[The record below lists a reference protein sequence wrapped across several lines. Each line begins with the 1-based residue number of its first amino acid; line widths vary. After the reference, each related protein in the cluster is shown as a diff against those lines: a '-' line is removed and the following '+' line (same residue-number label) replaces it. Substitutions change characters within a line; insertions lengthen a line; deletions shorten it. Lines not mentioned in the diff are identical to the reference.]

1 MPAINSNIFRE
12 YDIRGIVGEDLTP
25 ELVEIIGK
33 AIGTIFRMKGK
44 RIVAIGRDARN
55 SSRPFSQALMSGLIS
70 TGCSCIDFGM
80 VPTPVFYFGVIAKKM
95 DGGVMITGSHN
106 PPEFNGF
113 KVMIEDETL
122 YGEGIKEIERIILKG
137 RFLEESGGSLSSY
150 QIINEYIDFV
160 SSNIKIERKLKI
172 VIDAGNGVGGFVASP
187 IYKEMGNEVLEL
199 YCDPDGN
206 FPNHHPDPTV
216 PEYLKDL
223 IEKVK
228 IEEADL
234 GIAFDGDADRIG
246 LIDEKG
252 GILWGDQI
260 MIILSRSVLKENP
273 GAKII
278 GEVKSS
284 KLLYD
289 EIARLGGVP
298 IMWKTG
304 HSLIK
309 KKIKEEK
316 ALLAGEMSGH
326 IFFADRYFGF
336 DDAIYTGARI
346 LEILSKS
353 DKPLSRMLEGI
364 PKTFVSPEIRIPS
377 SDNLKFGVVE
387 EVKKHYKNFPMIDVD
402 GVRIDFGDGWALV
415 RASNTQP
422 VLVLRFEGF
431 TEEALGRIKNEVE
444 SVVQECKRRVGDL

>member
-1 MPAINSNIFRE
+1 MPIINPNIFRE
-12 YDIRGIVGEDLTP
+12 YDIRGIVGVDLTP
-25 ELVEIIGK
+25 ETVEIIGR

-44 RIVAIGRDARN
+44 KNIAIGRDARN
-55 SSRPFSQALMSGLIS
+55 SSKPFSHSLISGLLS
-70 TGCSCIDFGM
+70 TGCSCVDFGM
-80 VPTPVFYFGVIAKKM
+80 VPTPVFYFGVITKNM

-113 KVMIEDETL
+113 KIMIGDETL
-122 YGEGIKEIERIILKG
+122 YGEGIKEIEKIIQKE
-137 RFLEESGGSLSSY
+137 RFFEDGTGSLSSY
-150 QIINEYIDFV
+150 QIINEYIDYVV
-160 SSNIKIERKLKI
+160 SNVKIKRKLRI
-172 VIDAGNGVGGFVASP
+172 VVDAGNGVGGFVASP
-187 IYKEMGNEVLEL
+187 IYKELGNEVFEL
-199 YCDPDGN
+199 YCEPDGN
-206 FPNHHPDPTV
+206 FPNHHPDPTI
-216 PEYLKDL
+216 PEFLKDL

-228 IEEADL
+228 IEEADV

-252 GILWGDQI
+252 NILWGDQI
-260 MIILSRSVLKENP
+260 MIILARSILKENP

-289 EIARLGGVP
+289 EIRRLGGIP

-336 DDAIYTGARI
+336 DDAIYAGARI
-346 LEILSKS
+346 LEILSSS
-353 DKPLSRMLEGI
+353 DKPLSRMLEDL
-364 PKTFVSPEIRIPS
+364 PKTFVSPEIRVPS
-377 SDNLKFGVVE
+377 SDDLKFKVVE
-387 EVKKHYKNFPMIDVD
+387 EVKKHFKDYPMIDVD
-402 GVRIDFGDGWALV
+402 GVRVDFGDGWALV

-431 TEEALGRIKNEVE
+431 TEEALNRIKRDVE
-444 SVVQECKRRVGDL
+444 GIVQECKRRVGDL

>member
-1 MPAINSNIFRE
+1 MLTINPNIFRE
-12 YDIRGIVGEDLTP
+12 YDIRGIVGEDLTQ
-25 ELVEIIGK
+25 ETVEIIGK
-33 AIGTIFRMKGK
+33 AIGTVLRMKGK
-44 RIVAIGRDARN
+44 RTVAIGRDARN
-55 SSRPFSQALMSGLIS
+55 SSKPFSQALISGLLS
-70 TGCSCIDFGM
+70 TGCNCIDFGM
-80 VPTPVFYFGVIAKKM
+80 VPTPVFYFGVSTKNM

-113 KVMIEDETL
+113 KIMIGDETL
-122 YGEGIKEIERIILKG
+122 YGEGIKEIEKIIVKE
-137 RFLEESGGSLSSY
+137 RFFEESTGSLSSY
-150 QIINEYIDFV
+150 QILNEYINFV
-160 SSNIKIERKLKI
+160 VSNVKISRKLRI
-172 VIDAGNGVGGFVASP
+172 IIDAGNGVGGFVASP
-187 IYKEMGNEVLEL
+187 IYKELGNEVFEL
-199 YCDPDGN
+199 YCEPDGN
-206 FPNHHPDPTV
+206 FPNHHPDPTI
-216 PEYLKDL
+216 PEFLKDL

-228 IEEADL
+228 IEEADV

-252 GILWGDQI
+252 NILWGDQI
-260 MIILSRSVLKENP
+260 MIILSRAILKENP

-289 EIARLGGVP
+289 EIRRLGGVP

-336 DDAIYTGARI
+336 DDAIYAGARI
-346 LEILSKS
+346 LEILSDS
-353 DKPLSRMLEGI
+353 DKPLSRILEDL
-364 PKTFVSPEIRIPS
+364 PKTYVSPEIRVPS
-377 SDNLKFGVVE
+377 SDNLKFKVVE
-387 EVKKHYKNFPMIDVD
+387 EVKKHFQDFPMIDVD
-402 GVRIDFGDGWALV
+402 GVRVDFGDGWALV

-431 TEEALGRIKNEVE
+431 TEEALKRIKNDVE
-444 SVVQECKRRVGDL
+444 NVVQECKRRVGDL

>member
-1 MPAINSNIFRE
+1 MPTINSNIFRE
-12 YDIRGIVGEDLTP
+12 YDIRGIVGKDLTP
-25 ELVEIIGK
+25 ETVEIIGR
-33 AIGTIFRMKGK
+33 AFGTMIRTKGK
-44 RIVAIGRDARN
+44 KIVAIGRDARN
-55 SSRPFSQALMSGLIS
+55 SSKPFSQALIRGLLS
-70 TGCSCIDFGM
+70 TGCSCVDFGM
-80 VPTPVFYFGVIAKKM
+80 VPTPVFYFGVITKNL

-113 KVMIEDETL
+113 KIMIEGETL
-122 YGEGIKEIERIILKG
+122 YGENIKEIEKIIQKE
-137 RFLEESGGSLSSY
+137 RFFEESTGSLSSY
-150 QIINEYIDFV
+150 PIIKEYIDFV
-160 SSNIKIERKLKI
+160 TSNIKIKRKLKI
-172 VIDAGNGVGGFVASP
+172 VVDAGNGVGGFVASA
-187 IYKEMGNEVLEL
+187 IYKELGNEIFEL

-206 FPNHHPDPTV
+206 FPNHHPDPTI
-216 PEYLKDL
+216 PEFLSDL

-228 IEEADL
+228 IEGADL

-246 LIDEKG
+246 LVDNRGK
-252 GILWGDQI
+252 ILWGDQI
-260 MIILSRSVLKENP
+260 MIILSREILKDAP
-273 GAKII
+273 GTKII

-289 EIARLGGVP
+289 EIERLGGIP

-336 DDAIYTGARI
+336 DDAIYAGARI
-346 LEILSKS
+346 IEILSNS
-353 DKPLSRMLEGI
+353 DKPLSEMLDDL
-364 PKTFVSPEIRIPS
+364 PKTYVSPEIRVSS
-377 SDNLKFGVVE
+377 SDDLKFKVVE
-387 EVKKHYKNFPMIDVD
+387 EVKKHYKDFPMIDVD
-402 GVRIDFGDGWALV
+402 GVRVDFEDGWALV

-431 TEEALGRIKNEVE
+431 TQEALSRIKNEVE
-444 SVVQECKRRVGDL
+444 RVVQDCKRRVGDL

>member
-1 MPAINSNIFRE
+1 MPVINSNIFRE
-12 YDIRGIVGEDLTP
+12 YDIRGVVGEDLTP
-25 ELVEIIGK
+25 ETVEIIGR
-33 AIGTIFRMKGK
+33 AIGTLFRLKGK
-44 RIVAIGRDARN
+44 KTVAIGRDARN
-55 SSRPFSQALMSGLIS
+55 SSRPFSQSLMSGLIS
-70 TGCSCIDFGM
+70 TGCNCVDFGM
-80 VPTPVFYFGVIAKKM
+80 VPTPVFYFGVITKKM

-113 KVMIEDETL
+113 KIMLGDETL
-122 YGEGIKEIERIILKG
+122 YGEGIKEIEKIIQKE
-137 RFLEESGGSLSSY
+137 RFFEEKDGSLSSY
-150 QIINEYIDFV
+150 QIVNEYIDFV
-160 SSNIKIERKLKI
+160 VSNIKIERKLKI
-172 VIDAGNGVGGFVASP
+172 VIDAGNGVGGIVAP
-187 IYKEMGNEVLEL
+187 AIYKEMGNEILEL
-199 YCDPDGN
+199 YCEPDGN
-206 FPNHHPDPTV
+206 FPNHHPDPTI
-216 PEYLKDL
+216 PENLGDL

-228 IEEADL
+228 LEKADF

-246 LIDEKG
+246 LVDEKG
-252 GILWGDQI
+252 NILWGDQI
-260 MIILSRSVLKENP
+260 MIILARAVLKENP

-309 KKIKEEK
+309 KKIKEEG

-336 DDAIYTGARI
+336 DDAIYAGARI
-346 LEILSKS
+346 IEILSKE
-353 DKPLSRMLEGI
+353 DKPLSRMLEDL
-364 PKTFVSPEIRIPS
+364 PKTYVSPEIRIPS
-377 SDNLKFGVVE
+377 SDNLKFQVVE
-387 EVKKHYKNFPMIDVD
+387 EVKKYYKDFPMIDVD
-402 GVRIDFGDGWALV
+402 GVRVDFGDGWALV

-431 TEEALGRIKNEVE
+431 TETALKRIRKEVE
-444 SVVQECKRRVGDL
+444 ATVQECKRRVGDL

>member
-1 MPAINSNIFRE
+1 MSVINSNIFRE

-25 ELVEIIGK
+25 ETVEIIGK
-33 AIGTIFRMKGK
+33 AIGTIFRLKGK
-44 RIVAIGRDARN
+44 KTVAIGRDARN
-55 SSRPFSQALMSGLIS
+55 SSRPFCQSLMSGLIS
-70 TGCSCIDFGM
+70 TGCNCIDFGM
-80 VPTPVFYFGVIAKKM
+80 VPTPVFYFGVITKKM

-106 PPEFNGF
+106 PPEYNGF
-113 KVMIEDETL
+113 KIMVGDETL
-122 YGEGIKEIERIILKG
+122 YGEGIKEIERIIRKE
-137 RFLEESGGSLSSY
+137 RFFEEKDGSLSSY

-160 SSNIKIERKLKI
+160 VSNIQIEKKLKI

-187 IYKEMGNEVLEL
+187 IYKEMGNEIFEL
-199 YCDPDGN
+199 YCEPDGN
-206 FPNHHPDPTV
+206 FPNHHPDPTI
-216 PEYLKDL
+216 PEYLEDL

-228 IEEADL
+228 LEKADL

-246 LIDEKG
+246 LVDEKG
-252 GILWGDQI
+252 NILWGDQI
-260 MIILSRSVLKENP
+260 MIILSREILKRNP

-289 EIARLGGVP
+289 EIAKLGGVP

-309 KKIKEEK
+309 KKIKEEG

-346 LEILSKS
+346 IEILSKT
-353 DKPLSRMLEGI
+353 DKPLSRMLEDL
-364 PKTFVSPEIRIPS
+364 PKTFVSPEIRVPS
-377 SDNLKFGVVE
+377 SDNLKFKVVE
-387 EVKKHYKNFPMIDVD
+387 EVKKHYKNFPMVDVD
-402 GVRIDFGDGWALV
+402 GVRVDFGDGWALV

-431 TEEALGRIKNEVE
+431 TKEALERIRKEVE
-444 SVVQECKRRVGDL
+444 NTVQDCKRRVGDL

>member
-1 MPAINSNIFRE
+1 MSNINSNIFRE
-12 YDIRGIVGEDLTP
+12 YDIRGIVGEDLTS
-25 ELVEIIGK
+25 ETVEIIGK
-33 AIGTIFRMKGK
+33 AIGTIFRLKGK
-44 RIVAIGRDARN
+44 KTVAIGRDARN
-55 SSRPFSQALMSGLIS
+55 SSRPFSQSLMSGLIS
-70 TGCSCIDFGM
+70 TGCNCIDFGM
-80 VPTPVFYFGVIAKKM
+80 VPTPVFYFGVITKKM

-106 PPEFNGF
+106 PPEYNGF
-113 KVMIEDETL
+113 KIMLGDETL
-122 YGEGIKEIERIILKG
+122 YGEGIKEIEKIIQKE
-137 RFLEESGGSLSSY
+137 RFFEEKDGSLSSY

-160 SSNIKIERKLKI
+160 VSNIKIERKLKI

-187 IYKEMGNEVLEL
+187 VYKEMGNEIFEL
-199 YCDPDGN
+199 YCEPDGN
-206 FPNHHPDPTV
+206 FPNHHPDPTI
-216 PEYLKDL
+216 PEYLVDL

-228 IEEADL
+228 LEKADL

-246 LIDEKG
+246 LVDEKG
-252 GILWGDQI
+252 NILWGDQI
-260 MIILSRSVLKENP
+260 MIILSREILKRNP

-309 KKIKEEK
+309 KKIKEEG

-346 LEILSKS
+346 IEILSKT
-353 DKPLSRMLEGI
+353 DKPLSRMLEDL
-364 PKTFVSPEIRIPS
+364 PKTFVSPEIRVPS
-377 SDNLKFGVVE
+377 SDDLKFKVVE
-387 EVKKHYKNFPMIDVD
+387 EVKKHYKDFPMVDVD
-402 GVRIDFGDGWALV
+402 GVRVDFGDGWALV

-422 VLVLRFEGF
+422 VLVLRFEGL
-431 TEEALGRIKNEVE
+431 TKEALERIKNEVE
-444 SVVQECKRRVGDL
+444 NAVQDCKRRVGDL

>member
-1 MPAINSNIFRE
+1 MSVINSNIFRE

-25 ELVEIIGK
+25 ETVEIIGK
-33 AIGTIFRMKGK
+33 AIGTIFRLKGK
-44 RIVAIGRDARN
+44 RTVAIGRDARN
-55 SSRPFSQALMSGLIS
+55 SSRPFCQSLMSGLIS
-70 TGCSCIDFGM
+70 TGCNCIDFGM
-80 VPTPVFYFGVIAKKM
+80 VPTPVFYFGVITKKM
-95 DGGVMITGSHN
+95 DGGIMITGSHN
-106 PPEFNGF
+106 PPEYNGF
-113 KVMIEDETL
+113 KIMVGDETL
-122 YGEGIKEIERIILKG
+122 YGEGIKEIERIIRKE
-137 RFLEESGGSLSSY
+137 RFFEEKDGSLSSY

-160 SSNIKIERKLKI
+160 VSNIQIEKKLKI

-187 IYKEMGNEVLEL
+187 IYKEMGNEIFEL
-199 YCDPDGN
+199 YCEPDGN
-206 FPNHHPDPTV
+206 FPNHHPDPTI
-216 PEYLKDL
+216 PEYLEDL

-228 IEEADL
+228 LEKADL

-246 LIDEKG
+246 LVDEKG
-252 GILWGDQI
+252 NILWGDQI
-260 MIILSRSVLKENP
+260 MIILSREILKRNP

-289 EIARLGGVP
+289 EIAKLGGVP

-309 KKIKEEK
+309 KKIKEEG

-346 LEILSKS
+346 IEILSKT
-353 DKPLSRMLEGI
+353 DKPLSRMLEDL
-364 PKTFVSPEIRIPS
+364 PKTFVSPEIRVPS
-377 SDNLKFGVVE
+377 SDNLKFKVVE
-387 EVKKHYKNFPMIDVD
+387 EVKKHYKNFPMVDVD
-402 GVRIDFGDGWALV
+402 GVRVDFGDGWALV

-431 TEEALGRIKNEVE
+431 TKEALERIRKEVE
-444 SVVQECKRRVGDL
+444 NTVQDCKRRVGDL

>member
-1 MPAINSNIFRE
+1 MSVINSNIFRE

-25 ELVEIIGK
+25 ETVEIIGK
-33 AIGTIFRMKGK
+33 AIGTIFRLKGK
-44 RIVAIGRDARN
+44 RTVAIGRDARN
-55 SSRPFSQALMSGLIS
+55 SSRPFSQSIMSGLIS

-80 VPTPVFYFGVIAKKM
+80 IPTPVFYFGVITKKM
-95 DGGVMITGSHN
+95 DGGIMITGSHN

-122 YGEGIKEIERIILKG
+122 YGEGIKEIEKIILKE
-137 RFLEESGGSLSSY
+137 RFFEEGGGSLSSY

-160 SSNIKIERKLKI
+160 TSNVKIERKLRI
-172 VIDAGNGVGGFVASP
+172 VVDAGNGVGGFVASP
-187 IYKEMGNEVLEL
+187 IYKEMGHDVFEL
-199 YCDPDGN
+199 YCEPDGN

-216 PEYLKDL
+216 PEYLNDL
-223 IEKVK
+223 IEKVR
-228 IEEADL
+228 IEGADL

-252 GILWGDQI
+252 NILWGDQI

-284 KLLYD
+284 KILYD
-289 EIARLGGVP
+289 EIAKLGGVP
-298 IMWKTG
+298 VMWKTG

-309 KKIKEEK
+309 KKIKEEN

-353 DKPLSRMLEGI
+353 DKPLSRMLEDI

-377 SDNLKFGVVE
+377 SDNLKFKVVE
-387 EVKKHYKNFPMIDVD
+387 EVKKHYKDFPMIDVD
-402 GVRIDFGDGWALV
+402 GVRVDFGDGWALV

-431 TEEALGRIKNEVE
+431 TQEALGRIKNEIE